1 MLEAGLWGLV
11 GGLALVLGALIALA
25 APKKLVGKRPVA
37 YVMAF
42 GAGVL
47 ISAVAFDLTEEAIE
61 LGGGDAAAIGLAGG
75 ALTFFFGDR
84 MVERKGGRNHRR
96 GGGSSDPG
104 DGDPGGIVLG
114 ALLDGIPESAAIGL
128 TLLSG
133 GGVSVSFITAVF
145 ISNLPESISAS
156 VGLERDHSRRWIIG
170 LWLGIAVASAVAA
183 ALGYLVLGDADES
196 VVAGVKAFAGG
207 AILCMLADTMMPE
220 AFDNAGAKVG
230 LVTVLGFALAALLS
244 TA

>member
-1 MLEAGLWGLV
+1 MWGLI
-11 GGLALVLGALIALA
+11 GGLALVLGAAIALA
-25 APKKLVGKRPVA
+25 PRTPVGRRPVA

-47 ISAVAFDLTEEAIE
+47 ISAVAFDLTEEAISI
-61 LGGGDAAAIGLAGG
+61 GGGDAAAIGLAAG

-84 MVERKGGRNHRR
+84 AVELKGGRDHRR
-96 GGGSSDPG
+96 GRGADTGAE
-104 DGDPGGIVLG
+104 GDPEGIVLG
-114 ALLDGIPESAAIGL
+114 ALLDGVPESAAIGL
-128 TLLSG
+128 TLISG
-133 GGVSVSFITAVF
+133 GGVSISFIVAVF

-156 VGLERDHSRRWIIG
+156 TGLEKAGRSRRWILG
-170 LWLGIAVASAVAA
+170 LWLGIAAASAIAA
-183 ALGYLVLGDADES
+183 GLGYQLLGDADEN
-196 VVAGVKAFAGG
+196 VIAGVNAFAGG

-220 AFDNAGAKVG
+220 AFEDGGRKVG